1 MKPSKI
7 FIPSRSS
14 EQSRQ
19 LSPQIINEHSKK
31 FTSPSHFRSPVK
43 LTQSGHG
50 LHAKST
56 KNFESITLDDVEDTQ
71 AKK

>member
-7 FIPSRSS
+7 FIPSISS

-19 LSPQIINEHSKK
+19 LSPQTINEHSKK

-43 LTQSGHG
+43 LTQLGNG
-50 LHAKST
+50 LQAQST
-56 KNFESITLDDVEDTQ
+56 KNFENITLDDAEDTQ
-71 AKK
+71 PKK